1 MNPTPAVAPP
11 TATRRNV
18 PIVADKNGA
27 VPSRIEVLKA
37 GVWPADSSKG
47 MLIITEADLQ
57 EMVHNFDAGIG
68 QPMVGFGLP
77 IDFGHADYL
86 EAAGWMKK
94 LIVEGDTL
102 FAEVEWTDKGI
113 EALKG
118 GRYKLF
124 SPSFYPSCLGMWYD
138 YEDPSISASNV
149 LSGGGL
155 TNIPFFKGLKPIMA
169 SRHNQNDPKNVIYVS
184 ADINKGESKMDV
196 KTILEKDPTA
206 VTTEEK
212 AFLAENRNQLTGDQI
227 EAFGVPEKAAET
239 PEVPAPA
246 PAPNAD
252 APAPAATPT
261 PTEVGDQTAEAITA
275 SLKSGQTVL
284 VEASTFNAMKAQ
296 VEASAATIAGYERA
310 KVEASVDEAIKRG
323 AIKADQRKEW
333 ADKIEADRGLESLL
347 TSLPSNQVI
356 ASELGK
362 DDKGAGL
369 TATDQL
375 SEKIAAEIKASVDAG
390 KPITYGQALN
400 KVIASNTEL
409 AVERNQEF
417 KG

>member
-1 MNPTPAVAPP
+1 MNPTLEAAPLNI
-11 TATRRNV
+11 ARRSV
-18 PIVADKNGA
+18 GIEADKSGTI
-27 VPSRIEVLKA
+27 PTTIELLKA
-37 GVWPADSSKG
+37 GDWPSDSAKG
-47 MLIITEADLQ
+47 ELHITREDLA
-57 EMVHNFDAGIG
+57 MYVVNFDAGYG
-68 QPMVGFGLP
+68 QPMAGFGLP

-86 EAAGWMKK
+86 EAAGWIKK
-94 LIVEGDTL
+94 LFVKGDTL
-102 FAEVEWTDKGI
+102 FGEVEWTTKGI
-113 EALKG
+113 EALSG
-118 GRYKLF
+118 GLYKLF
-124 SPSFYPSCLGMWYD
+124 SPSFYPSCLGTWYD
-138 YEDPSISASNV
+138 SEDPSINAKNV
-149 LSGGGL
+149 LAGGGL
-155 TNIPFFKGLKPIMA
+155 TNIPFFNGLKPIMA
-169 SRHNQNDPKNVIYVS
+169 SRHDKSEPKNIIYVS
-184 ADINKGESKMDV
+184 ADINKGENQMDV

-246 PAPNAD
+246 PVAD
-252 APAPAATPT
+252 APAPTPTPT
-261 PTEVGDQTAEAITA
+261 PTEVTDQDASAIQA
-275 SLKSGQTVL
+275 SLKAGTTVL

-323 AIKADQRKEW
+323 AVKADSR
-333 ADKIEADRGLESLL
+333 ADWVSKIEADRSLEALMN
-347 TSLPSNQVI
+347 SLPSNQVI

-409 AVERNQEF
+409 AVERNNEF